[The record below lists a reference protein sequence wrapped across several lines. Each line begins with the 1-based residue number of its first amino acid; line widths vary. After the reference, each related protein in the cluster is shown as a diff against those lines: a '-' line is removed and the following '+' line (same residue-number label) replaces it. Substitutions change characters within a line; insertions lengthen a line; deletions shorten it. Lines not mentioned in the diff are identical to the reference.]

1 MIDGFDDTDQHAD
14 ESPMTAF
21 VVDIDG
27 YEGPLDILLS
37 LARDQKVDLT
47 QISVLQLAD
56 QYLAFVA
63 EARRLDLELAAEY
76 LVMAAWLAYLK
87 SRLLLPEPPGAEEP
101 SGEAMAAALTFQ
113 LERLEAMRE
122 AGQHLM
128 ARNQLGQDF
137 FARGQPE
144 RFGGNT
150 LTVLQVDLSELL
162 RAYGAHL
169 QRRQGAQPLRIEP
182 HDLHSVE
189 DALKRLR
196 KNLGHAPSW
205 ESLWRYLPP
214 GTFEGLR
221 EGRLSARSAL
231 AATFA
236 ASLELAK
243 GGGVRL
249 RQNKPFG
256 PIYLRAPQAGNS
268 ENEEGGP

>member
-1 MIDGFDDTDQHAD
+1 MIDGFDDGD
-14 ESPMTAF
+14 EQSDAARMAAF

-27 YEGPLDILLS
+27 YEGPLDVLLS

-63 EARRLDLELAAEY
+63 AARRLDLELAAEY

-122 AGQHLM
+122 AGQHLL

-144 RFGGNT
+144 RFAGNT
-150 LTVLQVDLSELL
+150 LTVLQVDLYELL
-162 RAYGAHL
+162 KAYGAHL
-169 QRRQGAQPLRIEP
+169 QRREGARPLRIEP

-189 DALKRLR
+189 EALQRLR

-205 ESLWRYLPP
+205 ENLWRYLPP

-236 ASLELAK
+236 ASLELAR

-256 PIYLRAPQAGNS
+256 PIYLRASQTD
-268 ENEEGGP
+268 EGDA